1 MNAFSFPNPM
11 DALRRSTVRHVQS
24 VFNDRSKG
32 EAPVIRSD
40 NALFPPASTI
50 WTVHGDVTTM
60 MIGGVAALLMQMLHP
75 AALAG
80 VWDFSNFREDMH
92 GRLRRTARFI
102 AVTTFAERTE
112 AFALIGRVKTI
123 HAKVQG
129 ILPDGTPYA
138 ADDPALLAW
147 VHACETR
154 CFLDAWQRYGNH
166 RLSIVEQDRYVEQAG
181 NVAEMLGATPV
192 PRTIAELDALIGTM
206 QADLHVDARTRE
218 VARLIVAQRAL
229 DPASAPIQKA
239 LIAAS
244 IDLLP
249 DRAKQL
255 HGFRQRPIVTPV
267 AKVGSLAVAQT
278 LRWAFS
284 VRLAV

>member
-11 DALRRSTVRHVQS
+11 ETLRRNTVRHVQS

-40 NALFPPASTI
+40 DALFPSGSTI

-102 AVTTFAERTE
+102 AVTTFAERTD
-112 AFALIGRVKTI
+112 ALALIERVKAI

-138 ADDPALLAW
+138 ADDPASLAW

-154 CFLDAWQRYGNH
+154 CFLDAWQSYGNR
-166 RLSIVEQDRYVEQAG
+166 RLNVVEQDRYVEQAG
-181 NVAEMLGATPV
+181 HVAEMLGATPA

-218 VARLIVAQRAL
+218 VARLTVTQPAI

-239 LIAAS
+239 LIAAA

-249 DRAKQL
+249 DWAKQL
-255 HGFRQRPIVTPV
+255 HGFGERPIITPI
-267 AKVGSLAVAQT
+267 AKTGSLAVAQM

-284 VRLAV
+284 ARLEA